1 MTVRVWV
8 CNKKCNDQR
17 LIRPKRKVRLMVL
30 TGRKQQL
37 PFSPEDHLRG
47 IHLNPVCLG
56 RGGGLW
62 VIFMISTL

>member
-17 LIRPKRKVRLMVL
+17 IVRPKRKVRLMVL

-37 PFSPEDHLRG
+37 PFSPEDHL
-47 IHLNPVCLG
+47 
-56 RGGGLW
+56 
-62 VIFMISTL
+62 